1 MKKHLLIVLLSASLS
16 AHAATCGQ
24 IDRQAAQAY
33 RAMEQSACCTDSTDD
48 SKFSAV
54 EARFAQLMQATNDA
68 AAWQCRFPE
77 MRDAGIGMSQ
87 SPDKKL
93 RVFSWR
99 IPTGGSMHEYAHMV
113 QIQDNAGRV
122 RESGFPESGAFGY
135 VERIEQDTLPP
146 HGTVYLVFTH
156 SVGFGRLHGK
166 AAEWFSIKNNRLQPE
181 KLFAAGKRVSS
192 IDYAYEPHSQE
203 KLPENFRHFVYDAK
217 RRQLSFP
224 VVRNTQAFEYGELT
238 GKRIVYRF
246 ENGVFVRK

>member
-1 MKKHLLIVLLSASLS
+1 MKKYVPLTLLFASLS

-33 RAMEQSACCTDSTDD
+33 QAMEQHACCSDLFDEA
-48 SKFSAV
+48 KFNAA
-54 EARFAQLMQATNDA
+54 EARFAQVMQATNDVA
-68 AAWQCRFPE
+68 TWQCRFPE
-77 MRDAGIGMSQ
+77 MQNAGIGMSR
-87 SPDKKL
+87 SADKKL
-93 RVFSWR
+93 RIFSWR

-113 QIQDNAGRV
+113 QIQDGAGRV
-122 RESGFPESGAFGY
+122 RESGFPESGSFGY
-135 VERIEQDTLPP
+135 VERIEQDTLPQ
-146 HGTVYLVFTH
+146 HGRVYLMFTH
-156 SVGFGRLHGK
+156 GVGFGRLHGK
-166 AAEWFSIKNNRLQPE
+166 AVEWFSIKNNRLQPE

-192 IDYAYEPHSQE
+192 IDYAYEPHSQD

-224 VVRNTQAFEYGELT
+224 VVRNTKAFEYGELT